1 MNLRKICFTWFALT
15 AFLSINAQTIN
26 ITFTASDSIK
36 YNNVLILVEQGEH
49 TIIGKLHERI
59 SILSGKP
66 FNVAF
71 QNLIPKPKSL
81 LNFIVMKDTIINI
94 AADFLPEVI
103 VYSKKWETVQTLS
116 GFEYKPYL
124 DNDYK
129 YKPIFNAL
137 EKLPF
142 IISDNE
148 TIRYKDG
155 QRILF
160 MINGKER
167 PGITSWDEL
176 LKQIPAKE
184 VYQVKMITELPPQ
197 IHNKGYRVILDIHT
211 LDANAYGH
219 LIVPTLITDTRK
231 NLNPNISSTL
241 LKKRADISLNASYF
255 PDRYKLPLS
264 IKIVKNGQEI
274 LQSFINQNYKQRSLS
289 LESALGYRL
298 DSSTQLSLSSNL
310 EIQNISIESLGST
323 NNQPEKSSYL
333 LNKNINYKLG
343 AGYLKT
349 KREDVS
355 SGFGFSFNY
364 SPITQYFDN
373 RFSDINIDSNRVSYY
388 APTKEYLVEYFYNNL
403 KKEKHK
409 LSYVIQSYY
418 SETKQSSRLEQRFMP
433 ASDFETLHL
442 SEDSINIYQQ
452 SVSFFMQNVFSK
464 NKKSL
469 TLNTALEYYSIN
481 SNQEVGRLFI
491 LPNISIQLKTLLKQN
506 RSIKYR
512 LSFDYLK
519 PNIDFLLSNKQF
531 ENTYEVRVGS
541 SNIVPEKSVS
551 AFFEFISAGKVQM
564 SNSFLYKYDYDRLR
578 FITKFDS
585 SLNLLISESMNNSNS
600 HFFQYT
606 LNVSKWF
613 SKKLR
618 LNASSSLS
626 YLTTCNKNIDLKKNG
641 LAIFITGTGTYNMP
655 KSFGVS
661 FYIRAISNLYSD
673 QGTKTGY
680 FNYNII
686 FGKSF
691 YKNKISTSLIFEN
704 FILKHRETA
713 SRYTFKESE
722 YFTYLT
728 RPYRLIKFRLSY
740 RLSTI
745 KLDRSADKYL
755 PARRKEVS
763 LQL

>member
-1 MNLRKICFTWFALT
+1 MNLRKIFFTWVALT

-59 SILSGKP
+59 SILSDKP

-71 QNLIPKPKSL
+71 QNLMPKPQPL
-81 LNFIVMKDTIINI
+81 LNFIVTKDTIINI
-94 AADFLPEVI
+94 ETDFLPEVI
-103 VYSKKWETVQTLS
+103 VYSKKWATVQTLS

-124 DNDYK
+124 DDDYK
-129 YKPIFNAL
+129 HKPIFNAL

-142 IISDNE
+142 IVADQE
-148 TIRYKDG
+148 TIKYKDG

-167 PGITSWDEL
+167 PGITSWDDL

-184 VYQVKMITELPPQ
+184 VYKVKMITELPPQ
-197 IHNKGYRVILDIHT
+197 IQNKAYSVILDIHT
-211 LDANAYGH
+211 LDANAYGY
-219 LIVPTLITDTRK
+219 LFVPTLITDTRK

-241 LKKRADISLNASYF
+241 LKKRADFSLNASYF
-255 PDRYKLPLS
+255 PDKYKLPMS
-264 IKIVKNGQEI
+264 IKIVENGHEI
-274 LQSFINQNYKQRSLS
+274 SQSFINQNYKQRNLS
-289 LESALGYRL
+289 LENALGYRL
-298 DSSTQLSLSSNL
+298 DSSTQISLSSNL
-310 EIQNISIESLGST
+310 SIQNIAIESLGST

-343 AGYLKT
+343 VGYLKT

-364 SPITQYFDN
+364 SPITQYYDN
-373 RFSDINIDSNRVSYY
+373 RFSDINIDSNRVAYY

-418 SETKQSSRLEQRFMP
+418 SQTKQSSRLEQRFMP
-433 ASDFETLHL
+433 TSDFETLHL

-464 NKKSL
+464 SKKSL

-481 SNQEVGRLFI
+481 SNQQGERFFI
-491 LPNISIQLKTLLKQN
+491 LPNISIQLKTLLKHN

-519 PNIDFLLSNKQF
+519 PNIDFLLSIRQF
-531 ENTYEVRVGS
+531 ENTQEVRVGS
-541 SNIVPEKSVS
+541 SYIVPEKSVS
-551 AFFEFISAGKVQM
+551 GFVEFISAGKVQM
-564 SNSFLYKYDYDRLR
+564 SNAFLYKYGYDRLR
-578 FITKFDS
+578 FITKYDS
-585 SLNLLISESMNNSNS
+585 SLNLLISESMNNSTS

-618 LNASSSLS
+618 VNASSSLG
-626 YLTTCNKNIDLKKNG
+626 YLSTYNENINLKNNG
-641 LAIFITGTGTYNMP
+641 WAIFFTGTGTYNLP
-655 KSFGVS
+655 KNFGVS
-661 FYIRAISNLYSD
+661 FYIRAINNLYSD
-673 QGTKTGY
+673 QGSKTGY
-680 FNYNII
+680 FNYNVIL
-686 FGKSF
+686 GKSF
-691 YKNKISTSLIFEN
+691 FTNKLSTSLIFEN
-704 FILKHRETA
+704 FILKNREIA
-713 SRYTFKESE
+713 ARYTFNESE
-722 YFTYLT
+722 YFTNLS

-755 PARRKEVS
+755 PTKRKEAS
-763 LQL
+763 LEL